1 MARIPMK
8 DKPKRPPARGL
19 AAYPGL
25 FINNRDWVIPIE
37 CRANAVVVLPAG
49 QAIVSSTLAPGASD
63 SNLLRDLV
71 GGMIARRQATV
82 RPGEPPYRPLIR
94 FRVRPDGLR
103 SYYLAYP
110 ALETLGVPMS
120 RESIDPDEESKRG
133 NPGS

>member
-8 DKPKRPPARGL
+8 DKARKPPRGL
-19 AAYPGL
+19 VVHPGL

-37 CRANAVVVLPAG
+37 CRGDAVIILPAG
-49 QAIVSSTLAPGASD
+49 QQIATAALRSTAGG
-63 SNLLRDLV
+63 SNPLLELIQT
-71 GGMIARRQATV
+71 MIARRQATV
-82 RPGEPPYRPLIR
+82 RPGEPPYRPMIR

-110 ALETLGVPMS
+110 ALESLGVPMS
-120 RESIDPDEESKRG
+120 RETIDPDEEARRG

>member
-1 MARIPMK
+1 MK
-8 DKPKRPPARGL
+8 DKAKKPPPRGL
-19 AAYPGL
+19 TLHPGL

-37 CRANAVVVLPAG
+37 CRADAVVVLPGGQTIASAALVAG
-49 QAIVSSTLAPGASD
+49 AGDRNP
-63 SNLLRDLV
+63 LRDLV

-82 RPGEPPYRPLIR
+82 RPGEPPYRPMIR
-94 FRVRPDGLR
+94 FRVRPEGLR

-110 ALETLGVPMS
+110 ALERLGVPMS